1 MTEKANFFY
10 KLFISW
16 TNEKIKKTYDRRNMF
31 EFKHIK
37 SLDWSYVDQPGPMV
51 VFATPGMLHAGSSL
65 QVCCIG
71 ILLCIVLVLTCIY
84 ARYSSDGQRM
94 RITW

>member
-16 TNEKIKKTYDRRNMF
+16 TNEKIKKTYDKRNMF

-65 QVCCIG
+65 QVITLTNSSHYCY
-71 ILLCIVLVLTCIY
+71 LLLLLLLLLDI
-84 ARYSSDGQRM
+84 
-94 RITW
+94 

>member
-65 QVCCIG
+65 QVSG
-71 ILLCIVLVLTCIY
+71 EIV
-84 ARYSSDGQRM
+84 
-94 RITW
+94 